1 MAPRKTDS
9 NTKRFF
15 ASKYWCFTLNNYNS
29 EDIEKIKL
37 ECKPDILYSIGEEI
51 APTTGTPHLQ
61 GFISS
66 PTKIRPTEKFSN
78 KSIHWEKCKSR
89 LSNNLIYTQKEGKS
103 HSNFPKPLQLISSF
117 YAWQQE
123 VINLIDSSPDDRTI
137 HWFWEDNGCAGKT
150 AIAKFICASYNAIVV
165 SGKSTDCKNAILQ
178 YNLRNNK
185 FPDIVIFDIPR
196 CNNNHIS
203 FEALES
209 IKNGLFYSGK
219 YEGGMCIFN
228 SPHVICFSNEEP
240 PLDILSKDRW
250 HVVNI
255 AV

>member
-1 MAPRKTDS
+1 MAPRKS
-9 NTKRFF
+9 EGNTSRIS
-15 ASKYWCFTLNNYNS
+15 AGKYWCFTLNNWCKEELDEIIKTCGSNFYN
-29 EDIEKIKL
+29 
-37 ECKPDILYSIGEEI
+37 IGEEI
-51 APTTGTPHLQ
+51 GEQGTPHLQ
-61 GFISS
+61 GFISF
-66 PTKIRPTEKFSN
+66 TKKFRPFECFKNKRISWKRCKGNEKQN
-78 KSIHWEKCKSR
+78 MT
-89 LSNNLIYTQKEGKS
+89 YTSKDGII